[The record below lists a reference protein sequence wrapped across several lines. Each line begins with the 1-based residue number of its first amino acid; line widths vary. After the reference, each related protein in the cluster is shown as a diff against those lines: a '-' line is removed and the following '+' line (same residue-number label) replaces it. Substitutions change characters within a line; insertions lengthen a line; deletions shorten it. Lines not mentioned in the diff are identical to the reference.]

1 MSIDFDPMMRPNG
14 TFAAFEGKTLEYKRD
29 LASKE
34 RIVRTLV
41 AFANSAGGSLVVGV
55 DDDHSIVGV
64 ADPLIEEN
72 RLSNMIADSI
82 SPVLRPEVEII
93 TVGDSVLLVARVYPA
108 GQRPYFVTAE
118 GERNGVYLRLGSS
131 TLRADQWQIAELRRQ
146 SNGVCFDE
154 LPCQRDESGLDEDAV
169 ARAFPGRDV
178 ESAQSVLQL
187 MTIDQGK
194 TVSTNGGVL
203 LFGRDRERLFPDAWV
218 QCGRFRG
225 PQGLDLV
232 DQVELYAPLLDLPGL
247 VEDFLKK
254 HAFRGADL
262 SEWKRKDDWSVP
274 IDILREATINALVHS
289 DYGQRGG
296 PIRVAFYDDRVYVES
311 LGGLLPGMTL
321 DMMRTGVSRIRN
333 QVIARAFREAH
344 MIEQWGYGVRRMYDR
359 AAALGLPEPSY
370 VELPGRLRFIVPTRH
385 AQIMMENPEEVTKLP
400 GEVTKTVTKI
410 PNDVT
415 KILDEVTKLP
425 DGVTKIHLRLLQALV
440 GQTLTRSELMGVI
453 GVTDQSANVK
463 RHLKPLIS
471 AGLVSMSS
479 PDKPT
484 SRSQRYGL
492 TDAGRAFL
500 GQRGTDFYGFS
511 PLPHRGVVVSDDIV
525 NEIRDG
531 EEI

>member
-1 MSIDFDPMMRPNG
+1 MGIDFDPAVKPDG
-14 TFAAFEGKTLEYKRD
+14 TLAAFESKTLEYKRD
-29 LASKE
+29 LGPKE
-34 RIVRTLV
+34 RIIRTLV

-64 ADPLIEEN
+64 ADPLVEEN
-72 RLSNMIADSI
+72 RLSNMIMDSI
-82 SPVLRPEVEII
+82 SPALRPEVEII
-93 TVGDSVLLVARVYPA
+93 TIGDSTLLVAKVYPA

-118 GERNGVYLRLGSS
+118 GERDGVYVRLGSS
-131 TLRADQWQIAELRRQ
+131 TLQADQWQIAELRRQ
-146 SNGVCFDE
+146 SDGVCFDE
-154 LPCQRDESGLDEDAV
+154 LPCHRDVSGLDERAI
-169 ARAFPGRDV
+169 AKAFPGRTV
-178 ESAQSVLQL
+178 ESAESVLQL
-187 MTIDQGK
+187 TTTDQGQ
-194 TVSTNGGVL
+194 TVPTNGGVL
-203 LFGRDRERLFPDAWV
+203 LFGNDREQLFPDAWV

-232 DQVELYAPLLDLPGL
+232 DQVELYAPLLDMPDL

-262 SEWKRKDDWSVP
+262 SEWRRKDDWSVP
-274 IDILREATINALVHS
+274 IDILREAIINALVHS

-385 AQIMMENPEEVTKLP
+385 AQIMVENPGEVTKIPGEVTKLVTKTSAEVTKLVTKTSA
-400 GEVTKTVTKI
+400 EVTKTVTKL
-410 PNDVT
+410 PR
-415 KILDEVTKLP
+415 EVTK
-425 DGVTKIHLRLLQALV
+425 THLQVLKALAKS
-440 GQTLTRSELMGVI
+440 TLTRSELMDLI
-453 GVTDQSANVK
+453 GVTDQSANVS

-471 AGLVSMSS
+471 AGLIVMNNPS
-479 PDKPT
+479 KPT
-484 SRSQRYGL
+484 SRNQRYRL
-492 TDAGRAFL
+492 TDT
-500 GQRGTDFYGFS
+500 GQEYLAQHGNGF
-511 PLPHRGVVVSDDIV
+511 
-525 NEIRDG
+525 
-531 EEI
+531 